1 VGCKLLVLMVEEEWA
16 AVVDLTV
23 EPLIR
28 GTGWASNSEIRSSIC
43 KSLALTHES
52 WAGE

>member
-1 VGCKLLVLMVEEEWA
+1 VGCKLPVLMVEEWA

-28 GTGWASNSEIRSSIC
+28 GMGRASNSETRSSAC
-43 KSLALTHES
+43 KSSALTYES

>member
-1 VGCKLLVLMVEEEWA
+1 MGCKLLVLMVGEVWA

-23 EPLIR
+23 KPLIR
-28 GTGWASNSEIRSSIC
+28 GAGWASNSETRSSAC
-43 KSLALTHES
+43 KSSVLTHES